1 MAFGIPMANRA
12 AFISSP
18 LLPGPV
24 HHHLNERTG
33 RKQSFSS
40 AKAFSILGIDD
51 ELAAPAVPPKAIH
64 PCSTSKRQGTDSPE
78 FLTPSTRNLSKALVD
93 VQNEHPLKDSSKA
106 AWIFLF
112 GACIVEAVSWSF
124 PACFGVFREYYFT
137 HPPFEGVTVLA
148 VVGVMSDGCLQM
160 LMPFLLGFLKRFPKL
175 TKRMMWLGL
184 WLCVIASLGAA
195 LSTKVCLRLSNR
207 YQD

>member
-1 MAFGIPMANRA
+1 MANRTVS
-12 AFISSP
+12 ISSP
-18 LLPGPV
+18 LPGLA
-24 HHHLNERTG
+24 HHHLPENTE
-33 RKQSFSS
+33 RKQCFSS

-51 ELAAPAVPPKAIH
+51 ELAAPAVPPKAAL
-64 PCSTSKRQGTDSPE
+64 PQSTSKLRETESLE
-78 FLTPSTRNLSKALVD
+78 SLTPSTVKLSKTLFYS
-93 VQNEHPLKDSSKA
+93 QREHSLKDSSKE

-160 LMPFLLGFLKRFPKL
+160 LMPFLLGFLKHFPRL
-175 TKRMMWLGL
+175 TKKMMWLGL
-184 WLCVIASLGAA
+184 CLCVIASLGAA
-195 LSTKVCLRLSNR
+195 LSTKVC
-207 YQD
+207 